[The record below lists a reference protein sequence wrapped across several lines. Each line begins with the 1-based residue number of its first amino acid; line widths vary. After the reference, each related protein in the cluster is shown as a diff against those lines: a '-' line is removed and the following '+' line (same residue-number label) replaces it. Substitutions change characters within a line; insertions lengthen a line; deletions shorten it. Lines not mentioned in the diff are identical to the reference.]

1 MCIVILVLIIVYK
14 HTTTI
19 ITTVTTT
26 TTLPH
31 LALFPDPAQLF
42 VTCSTVLC
50 ADENS
55 AGLEMRLYQSNYH
68 YYYYCYLTAIV
79 TTAKSMWLYYY
90 YCYWWHRW
98 CMNGVAN
105 AGNGDMENQWYLKG
119 GNKYSYSTCEEQKSH
134 IKIPGINWRTRARK
148 IGDDFSGHAQA

>member
-1 MCIVILVLIIVYK
+1 MCIVILVLIVVYK

-55 AGLEMRLYQSNYH
+55 AGLEMRLEDLH
-68 YYYYCYLTAIV
+68 KVVLIVRVIILYLE
-79 TTAKSMWLYYY
+79 ML
-90 YCYWWHRW
+90 
-98 CMNGVAN
+98 
-105 AGNGDMENQWYLKG
+105 
-119 GNKYSYSTCEEQKSH
+119 
-134 IKIPGINWRTRARK
+134 
-148 IGDDFSGHAQA
+148 